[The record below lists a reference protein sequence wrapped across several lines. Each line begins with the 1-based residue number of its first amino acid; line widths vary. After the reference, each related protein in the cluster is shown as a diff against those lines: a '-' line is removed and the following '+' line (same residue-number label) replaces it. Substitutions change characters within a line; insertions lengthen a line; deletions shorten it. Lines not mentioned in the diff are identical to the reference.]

1 MCHNRYVY
9 VTFRR
14 TGEVGE
20 AAVGTSPSLGRVKPT
35 DPVGGP
41 ASDDA
46 EPAVPPPLP
55 RSVLVAAGAV
65 GAQAL
70 VFVGYAVSELGY
82 AAFERSG
89 TAVAVAAFLGA
100 YGIALGFAIAGLL
113 RRRLAARAPL
123 VLGQLL
129 HLGLAWNMRDAPL
142 TYVAI
147 ALTAV
152 SFVALAGLFAP
163 ATTRMLL
170 AAEDPDHR

>member
-1 MCHNRYVY
+1 MCHNRYVS
-9 VTFRR
+9 VTVRR
-14 TGEVGE
+14 TGEVGA
-20 AAVGTSPSLGRVKPT
+20 AAVEASPSLGRVKPT

-46 EPAVPPPLP
+46 EPAVPPLP

-65 GAQAL
+65 ALQAL

-170 AAEDPDHR
+170 AAEDPDHV